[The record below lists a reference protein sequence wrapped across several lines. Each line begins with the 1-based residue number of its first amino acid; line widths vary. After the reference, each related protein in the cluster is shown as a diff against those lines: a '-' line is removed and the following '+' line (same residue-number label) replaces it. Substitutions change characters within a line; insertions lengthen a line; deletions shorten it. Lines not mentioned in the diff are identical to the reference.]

1 MQGQLEHQ
9 QMPKKEEEG
18 KMWHMGKGSKKLQ
31 RNLWKMLSP
40 QEWDKFRWDFKSTYI
55 LFLNSTILSLIFAI
69 WKKKYCVENKPII
82 TMWNV
87 KTYL

>member
-40 QEWDKFRWDFKSTYI
+40 QE
-55 LFLNSTILSLIFAI
+55 
-69 WKKKYCVENKPII
+69 
-82 TMWNV
+82 
-87 KTYL
+87 